1 MNECLLFPDIC
12 EHGSC
17 RNTVGSFECDCKRGF
32 ALDESGFRCADIDEC
47 LITRG
52 VCGPGTCRNTHG
64 GFECDCEEGYEVA
77 PRMQVMMMMMMM
89 MVMYMVMMMFQVCMD
104 TDECALDPG
113 LCRGGLCVNTPG
125 SWRCQVTQPG
135 IQRGAPAYNHPAAV
149 SAGPRA
155 DPGRAPVQGH

>member
-17 RNTVGSFECDCKRGF
+17 RNTVGSFECECKRGF

-77 PRMQVMMMMMMM
+77 PRMQVMIM
-89 MVMYMVMMMFQVCMD
+89 MVMIMMIKAKNGKNYV
-104 TDECALDPG
+104 EKG
-113 LCRGGLCVNTPG
+113 YR
-125 SWRCQVTQPG
+125 
-135 IQRGAPAYNHPAAV
+135 
-149 SAGPRA
+149 
-155 DPGRAPVQGH
+155 

>member
-77 PRMQVMMMMMMM
+77 PRMQVIRM
-89 MVMYMVMMMFQVCMD
+89 MVMMIMMMMVMMMFQVCMD

-135 IQRGAPAYNHPAAV
+135 IQLGAPDYNPAAV

-155 DPGRAPVQGH
+155 HPGRAPVQGH